1 MPISLDQYAEDLDAR
16 KDLPWP
22 VAPKIDPPKAKPHLA
37 RLPVKAVMWTVYGT
51 LLNVPN
57 GELLFEPPPGPLGDF
72 VFENALEKTIKEFKM
87 WNSMS
92 RKPGKPSEYMGELF
106 KKNVATLRL
115 TGGGEAA
122 AEKVWE
128 DIVKKLQQK
137 EYTYDAGTYG
147 SLEEYCRKIAYF
159 FHASLQGAGA
169 YPGAADAL
177 RVVADAGKQQG
188 LLADGQSFTFAQLR
202 RCLRKDDPTFEPA
215 HYVRPELRILSA
227 EAKARKPGEA
237 IFKAATAALAAK
249 GIRPAETLHVGSSLA
264 RDIAPAKRYGYRTAL
279 FAGDKGSLAA
289 TGEQLKDPATKPDV
303 MLTELAQVI
312 EVLG

>member
-1 MPISLDQYAEDLDAR
+1 MPISLDQYIEDLDAR

-22 VAPKIDPPKAKPHLA
+22 VAPKPDAPKAKPHLA

-51 LLNVPN
+51 LVAVPQ

-106 KKNVATLRL
+106 KKATANLRV
-115 TGGGEAA
+115 TGGGEAR
-122 AEKVWE
+122 AELVWE

-137 EYTYDAGTYG
+137 EYTYDAGVYG
-147 SLEEYCRKIAYF
+147 SVDDYCRKIAYF

-177 RVVADAGKQQG
+177 RMVAESGKQQG
-188 LLADGQSFTFAQLR
+188 LLGDGQSFTFAQLR

-215 HYVRPELRILSA
+215 MYVRPELRVLSA
-227 EAKARKPGEA
+227 EVKAKKPGEPLW
-237 IFKAATAALAAK
+237 KAAVAALAAK
-249 GIRPAETLHVGSSLA
+249 GIKPAETLHVGSSLP
-264 RDIAPAKRYGYRTAL
+264 RDIGPAKKHGFRTAL
-279 FAGDKGSLAA
+279 FAGDKNSLVAS
-289 TGEQLKDPATKPDV
+289 GEQLKDAATRPDV
-303 MLTELAQVI
+303 LLTELTQVI
-312 EVLG
+312 EVMG

>member
-1 MPISLDQYAEDLDAR
+1 MPISLDQYAEDLDGR

-22 VAPKIDPPKAKPHLA
+22 GPPKIDAPKAKPHLA

-51 LLNVPN
+51 LLNVPH
-57 GELLFEPPPGPLGDF
+57 GDLLFEPPPGPLGDF

-106 KKNVATLRL
+106 KKAVATLRL

-137 EYTYDAGTYG
+137 EYTYDVGAYG
-147 SLEEYCRKIAYF
+147 GLEEYCRKIAYF

-177 RVVADAGKQQG
+177 RMVADAGKQQG

-202 RCLRKDDPTFEPA
+202 RCVRKDDPSFEPGMF
-215 HYVRPELRILSA
+215 VRPELRVLSA
-227 EAKARKPGEA
+227 EVKARKPAEA

-249 GIRPAETLHVGSSLA
+249 GIRPADTLHVGSSLA

-289 TGEQLKDPATKPDV
+289 TGEQLRDPATKPDV
-303 MLTELAQVI
+303 MLTELTQVI